1 MRMISLLILAALSLT
16 FPAQAAETRKAMQ
29 QQDVVK
35 QETIDLGN
43 SRFLIFSGTA
53 NEHALYGYTVDL
65 VKIENGIPHFDPLFI
80 EDYNPETNQAV
91 LGYGVAFMCL
101 SYHFDKADNSMTY
114 TVEDENKT
122 RLQLKY
128 KLDVDIFK
136 LEEVVSQTPCA
147 KEPCAPT
154 PPQTI
159 FKAAADA
166 QTH

>member
-1 MRMISLLILAALSLT
+1 MRMISLLILSLFIAL
-16 FPAQAAETRKAMQ
+16 PAQATETRKAMA
-29 QQDVVK
+29 QQDVIK

-101 SYHFDKADNSMTY
+101 SYHFNKADNSMTY
-114 TVEDENKT
+114 TMEDENKT

-136 LEEVVSQTPCA
+136 LEQVDSQTPCA
-147 KEPCAPT
+147 KEPCAPM
-154 PPQTI
+154 PPKTI
-159 FKAAADA
+159 FKAATNA